1 MADNKG
7 GALTLAGVLSW
18 WVVAIIE
25 GMGTGMSKDKSY
37 TFRHSYFSHN
47 FFFSTT
53 FYLLLHWVTGIF
65 CDFFFLQTGKP
76 LSSAVGQ

>member
-47 FFFSTT
+47 FFFL
-53 FYLLLHWVTGIF
+53 YYVLLVVALGNW
-65 CDFFFLQTGKP
+65 DFL
-76 LSSAVGQ
+76 